1 MRALEAWLAG
11 RVSARAVDLPGAGE
25 RLLGRGPGLTPEG
38 DDLLGGAAVAVRAL
52 GPAAGL
58 APEAIE
64 RLVRALCPADA
75 RDRTGALSATLLALA
90 ARGAAPEPVHRLLG
104 GGDPAAALADLRRL
118 GASTGAAIAE
128 GIRIAAGY
136 LVQTAG

>member
-1 MRALEAWLAG
+1 M
-11 RVSARAVDLPGAGE
+11 
-25 RLLGRGPGLTPEG
+25 
-38 DDLLGGAAVAVRAL
+38 
-52 GPAAGL
+52 
-58 APEAIE
+58 
-64 RLVRALCPADA
+64 RALCPADA